1 MSLPKTYR
9 LRRRQ
14 DFQQVYQKGRRR
26 TGTHLSVTV
35 LPRPRSLDG
44 PTARPLAAT
53 CFGISIG
60 KKVSKKAVVRNLIKR
75 RIKGALRQFIGQS
88 ISQILPGK
96 MVVIIC
102 KPSIIGCDYDEIL
115 RELEKLLLTLEVM
128 NGHQG
133 NNLL

>member
-1 MSLPKTYR
+1 MSLPKAYR

-26 TGTHLSVTV
+26 AGTHLSVTV
-35 LPRPRSLDG
+35 LPRPRSLDNSV
-44 PTARPLAAT
+44 AQRPDAT

-60 KKVSKKAVVRNLIKR
+60 KKVSKRAVVRNLIKR
-75 RIKGALRQFIGQS
+75 RIKGALRQS
-88 ISQILPGK
+88 IDRIVPGK
-96 MVVIIC
+96 MVVITC
-102 KPSIIGCDYDEIL
+102 KPSIVGCDYDEIL

-128 NGHQG
+128 NGHQR

>member
-35 LPRPRSLDG
+35 LLRPRSLDN
-44 PTARPLAAT
+44 PAAQRPDAT

-75 RIKGALRQFIGQS
+75 RIKGALRQSIG
-88 ISQILPGK
+88 QILPGK
-96 MVVIIC
+96 MVVITC

-128 NGHQG
+128 HGHQG

>member
-44 PTARPLAAT
+44 SAAQPRHLAAT

-60 KKVSKKAVVRNLIKR
+60 KKVSKKAVARNLIKR
-75 RIKGALRQFIGQS
+75 RIKGALRQSIG
-88 ISQILPGK
+88 QILPGK
-96 MVVIIC
+96 MVVITC

-128 NGHQG
+128 HGHQG

>member
-35 LPRPRSLDG
+35 LQRSRLLDD
-44 PTARPLAAT
+44 PTAASGNLAAT

-75 RIKGALRQFIGQS
+75 RIKGALRQS
-88 ISQILPGK
+88 ISHMLPGK
-96 MVVIIC
+96 MVVITC

-115 RELEKLLLTLEVM
+115 RELKKLLLTLEVM
-128 NGHQG
+128 HGHQG

>member
-35 LPRPRSLDG
+35 LHRPRSLDN
-44 PTARPLAAT
+44 PAAQRLDAT

-75 RIKGALRQFIGQS
+75 RIKGALRQS

-96 MVVIIC
+96 MVVITC

-115 RELEKLLLTLEVM
+115 RELKKLLLTLEVM
-128 NGHQG
+128 HGHQG